1 MKNTE
6 IENTVIP
13 DGEAENEVAAEKETT
28 PNEAEKIFVPVKFN
42 KEIRNLELEEA
53 AALAQKGLKF
63 DAIAKDYESL
73 KRIAAQNGN
82 SISGFLC
89 ELEQS
94 INEKRKKDLAEK
106 CGGNEEIAEYVM
118 KLENGTK
125 NDTGFEELKREFPE
139 LADIS
144 DLPDE
149 VIENSKLK
157 GTLLLD
163 EYLRYLHNENKK
175 AADAA
180 VLQKNIADSS
190 IGSQTDCKGGTD
202 PETAEFLKG
211 LWR

>member
-1 MKNTE
+1 MKNAE
-6 IENTVIP
+6 VESTVIP
-13 DGEAENEVAAEKETT
+13 DGEIENEVSAEKDTT
-28 PNEAEKIFVPVKFN
+28 PHEAEKIFVPVKFN
-42 KEIRNLELEEA
+42 KETRKLGLEEA

-63 DAIAKDYESL
+63 DAISKDYENL
-73 KRIAAQNGN
+73 KRIAAESGN

-94 INEKRKKDLAEK
+94 INEKRKKELAEK
-106 CGGNEEIAEYVM
+106 CGGNEEIAEYVI

-125 NDTGFEELKREFPE
+125 NDSGFEELKKEFPE
-139 LADIS
+139 IGGIS
-144 DLPDE
+144 DLPYE
-149 VIENSKLK
+149 VTENSKLK

-180 VLQKNIADSS
+180 VLQKNIADAS
-190 IGSQTDCKGGTD
+190 IGSQTDRNGGTD